1 MFCTEVVEVRV
12 ERRGDPG
19 SGWRLRLR
27 DLQSGA
33 EREIRADMV
42 ILTGVREQVTRHN
55 TVLYLFLFCISISV
69 CSSYVSM
76 KVPRVPER
84 LAAQFTGPQCH
95 SSQYRHAHLPH
106 YTGGRVLVVGCRS
119 HYISISPRVLCSLS
133 GADIAA
139 ELSTTAARVLVSA
152 ERGAAPIRNFFT
164 GNIERVAAIDR
175 CEWSV

>member
-1 MFCTEVVEVRV
+1 
-12 ERRGDPG
+12 
-19 SGWRLRLR
+19 
-27 DLQSGA
+27 
-33 EREIRADMV
+33 
-42 ILTGVREQVTRHN
+42 
-55 TVLYLFLFCISISV
+55 
-69 CSSYVSM
+69 M

-106 YTGGRVLVVGCRS
+106 YTGGRVLVVGCRCHIIS
-119 HYISISPRVLCSLS
+119 PYLHVSISPRVLCSLS